1 MQSKPIAW
9 KRNTQSLSDIRH
21 MKKILVIDDEEPIL
35 RHFRDLL
42 RLLQYEPV
50 TANNSDEGIKLA
62 SEMDISLIITDL
74 CMPGKLSEIE
84 HVRRLREVC
93 PELPIIVISGYPTP
107 DIMQRCEELGVTDFL
122 TKPFE
127 LSFVSS
133 VLEKVLPNEIA
144 ET

>member
-1 MQSKPIAW
+1 
-9 KRNTQSLSDIRH
+9 

-50 TANNSDEGIKLA
+50 TANNSDEGIKVA
-62 SEMDISLIITDL
+62 QKMDVSLIISDL

-84 HVRRLREVC
+84 HIQQLRKVC
-93 PELPIIVISGYPTP
+93 PDIPIVVISGYPTP
-107 DIMQRCEELGVTDFL
+107 EILKRCEELGVADFL

-133 VLEKVLPNEIA
+133 VLEKLLPNDPENIPS
-144 ET
+144 

>member
-1 MQSKPIAW
+1 
-9 KRNTQSLSDIRH
+9 

-50 TANNSDEGIKLA
+50 TANNSDEGCKIAK
-62 SEMDISLIITDL
+62 EMDISLIISDL
-74 CMPGKLSEIE
+74 CMPGKLSDIE
-84 HVRRLREVC
+84 HIEELRKIA
-93 PELPIIVISGYPTP
+93 PELPIVVISGYPTP
-107 DIMQRCEELGVTDFL
+107 DALQKCEELGVADFL

-133 VLEKVLPNEIA
+133 VLEKLLPNDPEDVPV
-144 ET
+144 

>member
-1 MQSKPIAW
+1 
-9 KRNTQSLSDIRH
+9 

-50 TANNSDEGIKLA
+50 TANNSDEGCRLA
-62 SEMDISLIITDL
+62 EEENVDLIISDL
-74 CMPGKLSEIE
+74 CMPGEVSEID
-84 HVRRLREVC
+84 HIRKLRDLRPDTPLV
-93 PELPIIVISGYPTP
+93 VISGYPTP
-107 DIMQRCEELGVTDFL
+107 EIIKECEKLGVRDFL

-133 VLEKVLPNEIA
+133 VLEKWVPHMPGSL
-144 ET
+144 

>member
-1 MQSKPIAW
+1 
-9 KRNTQSLSDIRH
+9 

-50 TANNSDEGIKLA
+50 TASNSDEGYRLA
-62 SEMDISLIITDL
+62 REMDISLIITDL
-74 CMPGKLSEIE
+74 CLPGKVSEID
-84 HVRRLREVC
+84 HVRRLREAR
-93 PELPIIVISGYPTP
+93 PETPMVVISGYPTP
-107 DIMQRCEELGVTDFL
+107 EVMDQCDKLGVADFL

-133 VLEKVLPNEIA
+133 VLEKLLPREPA
-144 ET
+144 EPGEA

>member
-1 MQSKPIAW
+1 
-9 KRNTQSLSDIRH
+9 

-50 TANNSDEGIKLA
+50 TANNSDDGCRLA
-62 SEMDISLIITDL
+62 EEMDIDLIISDL

-84 HVRRLREVC
+84 HIRKLRELC
-93 PELPIIVISGYPTP
+93 PDTPLVVISGYPTP
-107 DIMQRCEELGVTDFL
+107 ETLQECENLGVQDFL

-127 LSFVSS
+127 LSFISS
-133 VLEKVLPNEIA
+133 VLEKLVPNHPGDV
-144 ET
+144 

>member
-1 MQSKPIAW
+1 
-9 KRNTQSLSDIRH
+9 

-62 SEMDISLIITDL
+62 KETDIDLIISDL
-74 CMPGKLSEIE
+74 CMPGKYSEIE
-84 HVRRLREVC
+84 HIEELRKVC
-93 PELPIIVISGYPTP
+93 PSVPIVVISGYPTP
-107 DIMQRCEELGVTDFL
+107 DFLEKCEELGVADFL

-127 LSFVSS
+127 LSFISS
-133 VLEKVLPNEIA
+133 VLEKLLPNDPKVK
-144 ET
+144 T